1 MKRTMTLVVLLAM
14 LLISIN
20 ATTAQMIDIP
30 DELPD
35 GITIEYWHEWDG
47 AQQVGIDAVIDS
59 FHETNE
65 WGITVEQ
72 VQLGSTGP
80 LLDELGAGIVS
91 GELPNIAG
99 AIFASNV
106 QGFYLDNVIVPLDEY
121 MNHPVWGMTDEELA
135 DLNEG
140 LVNVNRIGGE
150 PFNNQL
156 FAWPIGLS
164 AVVMSTN
171 IGMLEDLGF
180 DGPPT
185 DLATFR
191 EVACAA
197 NDLETD
203 NGDVQGFP
211 IRISATDMY
220 AFIRSNGG
228 IVFDEEQGY
237 VFTDD
242 ATLEVLQF
250 FQDLFNDGCAYI
262 PDGRFVN
269 TADFAFGLNPMA
281 VGSSVGVP
289 FIKGDIEDSGSGVD
303 NWINTTTPWSE
314 GNRMLLLG
322 ARSVGL
328 ITSSPEEQL
337 ATWLFMKHMA
347 TTESQIAW
355 TENAQYQPFTYSGLE
370 GLSDEFLEANPQF
383 SSIRE
388 AMLDPNIN
396 AWAPP
401 IHLNTSDVTEAVDSM
416 IVDITTGGVD
426 VAEAAAEAEET
437 ANEIYEEA
445 LEELE

>member
-1 MKRTMTLVVLLAM
+1 MKRFMTLVVVIAAL
-14 LLISIN
+14 SITT
-20 ATTAQMIDIP
+20 TTAQMIEIP

-47 AQQVGIDAVIDS
+47 RQQEGIDAIIDA
-59 FHETNE
+59 FNANNE

-80 LLDELGAGIVS
+80 LLDSLSAGIVS
-91 GELPNIAG
+91 GELPNLVG
-99 AIFASNV
+99 AIFANNV
-106 QGFYLDNVIVPLDEY
+106 QGFYLDGVVIPLDEY
-121 MNHPVWGMTDEELA
+121 MNHPVWGFTDEEMA

-164 AVVMSTN
+164 TVVMSVN
-171 IGMLEDLGF
+171 LDMLADMGF
-180 DGPPT
+180 DGAPT
-185 DLATFR
+185 DLAAFR

-197 NDLETD
+197 AELETD

-211 IRISATDMY
+211 IRIAAFDLFS
-220 AFIRSNGG
+220 FIRANGG
-228 IVFDEEQGY
+228 VVFDETESRY

-242 ATLEVLQF
+242 ATIEVLQF

-262 PDGRFVN
+262 PDGPYVN

-289 FIKGDIEDSGSGVD
+289 FIQGDIEDSESGIE
-303 NWINTTTPWSE
+303 NWINTTVPWSE
-314 GNRMLLLG
+314 DNRTLMLS
-322 ARSVGL
+322 ARSLGL
-328 ITSSPEEQL
+328 ITASPEEQL
-337 ATWLFMKHMA
+337 ATWLFIKHLSS
-347 TTESQIAW
+347 TESQVIW
-355 TENAQYQPFTYSGLE
+355 TEHAQYQPFTYSGLE
-370 GLSDEFLEANPQF
+370 GVSTEFLDANPQF

-388 AMLDPNIN
+388 ALLDPNIN
-396 AWAPP
+396 VWVPP
-401 IHLNTSDVTEAVDSM
+401 IHLNTGDVTEAVEAM

-426 VAEAAAEAEET
+426 IAEAAAIAEEA
-437 ANEIYEEA
+437 ANEAFEEGM
-445 LEELE
+445 EELE